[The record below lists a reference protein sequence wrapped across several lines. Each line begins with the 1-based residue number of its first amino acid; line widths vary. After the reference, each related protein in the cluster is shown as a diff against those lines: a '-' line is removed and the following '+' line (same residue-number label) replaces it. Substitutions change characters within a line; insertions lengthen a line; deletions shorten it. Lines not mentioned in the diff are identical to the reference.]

1 MMTEMSWVTSSV
13 RHQNTS
19 HGSGA
24 CCIRKSST
32 FWLLYPVNMDRDSDL
47 NMDKDNGYIPMQS
60 VRSFRMFS
68 EERHENIY
76 ENPKKYQKFNCIRKV
91 YQIGK
96 QVWGPILCLALPCS
110 VLLVIVLLLAK
121 NSAQSDELHQKY
133 INLTRERETLKLKLY
148 QLGKWS
154 DGQRQIYFFQL
165 YLCIPKMYG

>member
-13 RHQNTS
+13 RHQNTP

-24 CCIRKSST
+24 CCIRKSSA

-47 NMDKDNGYIPMQS
+47 NMDNGYIPMQS